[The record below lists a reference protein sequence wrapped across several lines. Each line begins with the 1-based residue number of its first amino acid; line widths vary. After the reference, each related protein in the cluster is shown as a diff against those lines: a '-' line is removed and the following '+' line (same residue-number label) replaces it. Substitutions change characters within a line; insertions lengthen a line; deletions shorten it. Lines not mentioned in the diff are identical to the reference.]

1 MKQFPNA
8 KEGEYLGRRKVF
20 LDTQKAVSMFYQ
32 TLIILLE
39 FTIMLVLTGGNP
51 PGEAI
56 VFSFII
62 GMATVFI
69 LEYYPNH
76 RNIIVKIEK
85 LRLLKPLIFSLA
97 ASVTFGVF
105 GKWQIETLSFKSNA
119 QDSVKGDNVGGNK
132 AAGVRDTVDNY
143 SGGSATNGSQTI
155 VNAQPGSTIA
165 INPGD
170 PKYDNKQLPN
180 VSEKLS
186 ESQPANLASFKT
198 ALPFTQDMLLTD
210 YGRFTYPSSDKVLI
224 QDRPFFSKFK
234 LTGDNAERKT
244 GFNLSGKQKAIFL
257 QFGLPDL
264 QQRRGDTLIYDVS
277 VVASSQTSRKIVW
290 SGKVIYG
297 SKDQIIS
304 LPFEAA
310 DATTLIIKYTIVQGA
325 DERPL
330 HITRAESLY
339 D

>member
-1 MKQFPNA
+1 MSMNIKL
-8 KEGEYLGRRKVF
+8 LG
-20 LDTQKAVSMFYQ
+20 
-32 TLIILLE
+32 
-39 FTIMLVLTGGNP
+39 
-51 PGEAI
+51 
-56 VFSFII
+56 
-62 GMATVFI
+62 
-69 LEYYPNH
+69 
-76 RNIIVKIEK
+76 
-85 LRLLKPLIFSLA
+85 IFLA
-97 ASVTFGVF
+97 ASVALGIF
-105 GKWQIETLSFKSNA
+105 GKGQIETLIFKPGTKEAIGGDQLTGGKANGDIVSGGDKTGNIGGDKVGDDKVGGGKAGNA
-119 QDSVKGDNVGGNK
+119 NGDSIAGNKTGDVKGDNTGGNK
-132 AAGVRDTVDNY
+132 TGDV
-143 SGGSATNGSQTI
+143 GGSIVNGSQTI

-186 ESQPANLASFKT
+186 ESQPANLSSFKT
-198 ALPFTQDMLLTD
+198 ALPFTQDMLLND

-224 QDRPFFSKFK
+224 QDRPFFSRFK

-277 VVASSQTSRKIVW
+277 VVASSQTSRKTVW

-310 DATTLIIKYTIVQGA
+310 DATTLIIKYTIVQGS

>member
-1 MKQFPNA
+1 MRIKWPI
-8 KEGEYLGRRKVF
+8 
-20 LDTQKAVSMFYQ
+20 
-32 TLIILLE
+32 IILA
-39 FTIMLVLTGGNP
+39 FGAVLGIIVKDQLNASGIIQSGISKLSIPGVQVGGDNVKGDGTRGDKSGDIGGDKTGGDKTGGNKA
-51 PGEAI
+51 G
-56 VFSFII
+56 
-62 GMATVFI
+62 
-69 LEYYPNH
+69 N
-76 RNIIVKIEK
+76 
-85 LRLLKPLIFSLA
+85 SLA
-97 ASVTFGVF
+97 GDSVGGNKTG
-105 GKWQIETLSFKSNA
+105 
-119 QDSVKGDNVGGNK
+119 DVKGDNTGGNK
-132 AAGVRDTVDNY
+132 TGDV
-143 SGGSATNGSQTI
+143 SGSIVNGTQTI

-180 VSEKLS
+180 VSDKLS
-186 ESQPANLASFKT
+186 ESQPANLANFKT
-198 ALPFTQDMLLTD
+198 TLPFTQDMLLTG
-210 YGRFTYPSSDKVLI
+210 YGQYTYPSSDKVLI
-224 QDRPFFSKFK
+224 QDRPFFSQFK
-234 LTGDNAERKT
+234 LAGDNSERKT

-277 VVASSQTSRKIVW
+277 VIASSQTSRKTVW

-310 DATTLIIKYTIVQGA
+310 NATTLVIKYTIVQGS

-330 HITRAESLY
+330 HITRAEALY